1 MHIYFISFL
10 TIDSINT
17 NAIIH
22 LMRIQAQ
29 AKQIVIN
36 KSTPLRFGINDNK
49 SNIVIVL
56 LHYFDENSKKKECFG
71 LINLNFCCFTIFVQ
85 LRDEQKYNHIQ
96 NFCHSHFKKM
106 ILIAHNNLFCVV
118 RQWIIILTLSHSAIN
133 MKR

>member
-1 MHIYFISFL
+1 MHVYFISFL
-10 TIDSINT
+10 TINSINT

-56 LHYFDENSKKKECFG
+56 LHYFDENSKKKKGMFWS
-71 LINLNFCCFTIFVQ
+71 
-85 LRDEQKYNHIQ
+85 Y
-96 NFCHSHFKKM
+96 
-106 ILIAHNNLFCVV
+106 
-118 RQWIIILTLSHSAIN
+118 
-133 MKR
+133 